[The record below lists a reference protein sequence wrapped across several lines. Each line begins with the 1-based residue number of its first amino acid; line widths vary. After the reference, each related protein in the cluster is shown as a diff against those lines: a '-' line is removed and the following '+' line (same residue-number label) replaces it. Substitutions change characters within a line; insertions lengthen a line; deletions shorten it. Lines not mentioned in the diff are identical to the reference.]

1 MRHVILVLFSIVLIA
16 GCGPQKLTNEQ
27 IATEKKAIEGLITKF
42 HSAYE
47 AKDVTGITDL
57 FSKGELTFF
66 GTDSAE
72 VLKNASDVQKEF
84 KADSELVGS
93 AKLGTIRNLSI
104 QVASMGDLASA
115 VYEVPGDLVMAGQSS
130 HALIRFAMTFKKENN
145 VWKIVQGEGAFA
157 TTGQSSAEL
166 VEKMKAAKKK

>member
-16 GCGPQKLTNEQ
+16 GCGPQKLTDEQ
-27 IATEKKAIEGLITKF
+27 IATEKKAVEDQIAKF
-42 HSAYE
+42 HGAYE
-47 AKDVTGITDL
+47 AKDVAGIANL
-57 FSKGELTFF
+57 FSKGELMFF

-72 VLKNASDVQKEF
+72 VLKNTSDVEKQFE
-84 KADSELVGS
+84 ADSELVES
-93 AKLGTIRNLSI
+93 AKLGTVQNLSI
-104 QVASMGDLASA
+104 QVASLGDLASA
-115 VYEVPGDLVMAGQSS
+115 VYEIPGDLVVGGKSS

>member
-1 MRHVILVLFSIVLIA
+1 MRHVILVLLSIVLIA
-16 GCGPQKLTNEQ
+16 GCAPQKLTNEQ

-42 HSAYE
+42 HSAYQ

-57 FSKGELTFF
+57 FSKGELMFF

-104 QVASMGDLASA
+104 QVASSGDLASA
-115 VYEVPGDLVMAGQSS
+115 VYEVPGDLVTADKSS
-130 HALIRFAMTFKKENN
+130 HALIRFAMTFKKEKN
-145 VWKIVQGEGAFA
+145 VWKIVQGEGAVA
-157 TTGQSSAEL
+157 TTGQSSVEL
-166 VEKMKAAKKK
+166 VEKMKTAKKK

>member
-1 MRHVILVLFSIVLIA
+1 MRHVILVLLSIVLIA
-16 GCGPQKLTNEQ
+16 GCKAQKLTNEQ

-57 FSKGELTFF
+57 FSKGELMFF

-93 AKLGTIRNLSI
+93 AKLGTVQNLSI

-115 VYEVPGDLVMAGQSS
+115 VYEVPGDLVMADKSS

-145 VWKIVQGEGAFA
+145 VWKIVQGEVAVA

>member
-16 GCGPQKLTNEQ
+16 GCGPQKLTDEQ

-47 AKDVTGITDL
+47 AKDVAGITDL
-57 FSKGELTFF
+57 FSKGELMFF

-93 AKLGTIRNLSI
+93 AKLGTTRNLSI

-115 VYEVPGDLVMAGQSS
+115 VYEVPADIVIGGKSS

-145 VWKIVQGEGAFA
+145 VWKIVQVEVAFA